1 MPAIEEISHA
11 ARSLVLVDV
20 VGGFGAGSVIAH
32 VGRNSYVLT
41 CHHVVGAAKTRVT
54 IRYRKG
60 KKFVDVPATVE
71 RVDET
76 HDLAIVR
83 TTKRLPMPTLAIGE
97 DEPECYERVYGL
109 GCGSQ
114 YFGLAFE
121 GMIVA
126 RDGSAGDACK
136 PDSYLFT
143 GLSIGGMSGGPLI
156 DDDGVIVGVI
166 TAVDRNGHL
175 PVFQIG
181 HAMSL
186 PKIREFIA
194 TRS

>member
-1 MPAIEEISHA
+1 MPAIEELEHA
-11 ARSLVLVDV
+11 SRSLVLVDV

-41 CHHVVGAAKTRVT
+41 CQHVVGAVKTRVT

-60 KKFVDVPATVE
+60 KKFADVPATVE
-71 RVDET
+71 RVDEAL
-76 HDLAIVR
+76 DLALVR
-83 TTKRLPMPTLAIGE
+83 TTKRLPMPTLAIGV
-97 DEPECYERVYGL
+97 DEPERYERVYGI

-114 YFGLAFE
+114 FFGLAFE

-126 RDGSAGDACK
+126 RDGSAGEAC
-136 PDSYLFT
+136 PPGGYIFT

-194 TRS
+194 AK